1 MTRVAV
7 AALALAAMAVGTPA
21 LAQGPAL
28 QGRVHDAWGDAEAG
42 RCVPDVSAALE
53 ALPVRGVP
61 LGFDPGGERGFFPPL
76 RHWQGVQRLAI
87 DDARWLVAS
96 RSGSSTGFVVI
107 RMGSRD
113 TDGLAFGAS
122 RKSDGIPDWS
132 APPPV
137 TDAVVSRVES
147 EPGLGH
153 AGGIQVTGTLLAVP
167 YEARG
172 DSAVVVFYDLS
183 VPALPRRLGLVRRP
197 AWAGGH
203 ASLVAVTRL
212 ADRRLLLVIGAQS
225 SEVLEFLVSQT
236 ADPFAFGAQ
245 PAFTPVY
252 VERGGIHGGFQ
263 NLNFVTQC
271 DGTLYLVG
279 VGNTGFPPPNLGEDH
294 VEWFAVRG
302 NPSRGLRLEREGRRR
317 FDCRECNFGAGGG
330 VYVTPAGAMVV
341 YGIGQGLGGP
351 GGTAEVEEF
360 APLPP
365 AIQTSA
371 GSVAGDPSGRRDSNP
386 GPPAPKAGAL
396 PDCAT
401 PRNRRGS

>member
-1 MTRVAV
+1 MALETPVA
-7 AALALAAMAVGTPA
+7 
-21 LAQGPAL
+21 AQGPAL
-28 QGRVHDAWGDAEAG
+28 AGKVHEAWGGAEAG

-53 ALPVRGVP
+53 TLPVRGMP
-61 LGFDPGGERGFFPPL
+61 LGFDPGGERRFFPPL

-87 DDARWLVAS
+87 GDARWLVAS

-107 RMGSRD
+107 RMESREPE
-113 TDGLAFGAS
+113 GFPFGAS
-122 RKSDGIPDWS
+122 RAASGTPNWS
-132 APPPV
+132 SRPPA
-137 TDAVVSRVES
+137 TDAVVFRVES

-153 AGGIQVTGTLLAVP
+153 AGGIQATGAMLAVP

-183 VPALPRRLGLVRRP
+183 NPASPRRLGLVRRP

-212 ADRRLLLVIGAQS
+212 ADGRVLLVVGARS
-225 SEVLEFLVSQT
+225 SEVLEFLISET
-236 ADPFAFGAQ
+236 ADPFASGPH

-279 VGNTGFPPPNLGEDH
+279 MGNTGFPPPNLGEDQ

-302 NPSRGLRLEREGRRR
+302 SPSRGLRLEREGWRR

-330 VYVTPAGAMVV
+330 VYVTPSGRIVL

-351 GGTAEVEEF
+351 ESTAELEEF
-360 APLPP
+360 APL
-365 AIQTSA
+365 
-371 GSVAGDPSGRRDSNP
+371 
-386 GPPAPKAGAL
+386 
-396 PDCAT
+396 
-401 PRNRRGS
+401 